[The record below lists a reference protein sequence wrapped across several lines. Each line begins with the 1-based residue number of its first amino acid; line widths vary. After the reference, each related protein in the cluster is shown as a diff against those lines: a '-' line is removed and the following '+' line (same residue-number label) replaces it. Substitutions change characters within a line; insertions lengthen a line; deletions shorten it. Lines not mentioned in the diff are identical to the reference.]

1 VKIAAKII
9 AVIFHPLL
17 LPTYLVVLLQRYS
30 PTILGIRTEH
40 SLTIIGL
47 IFVFTFV
54 MPVINLLMLKFFGNV
69 NSLTLE
75 LRQQRVLPF
84 TFIMLLYVLVTF
96 LFYYKLPFSQ
106 NFNKLMVIITAMV
119 VVTWAVTYFYKISVH
134 SLAMCGGLGIL
145 LPLNQAIEQSDL
157 LMPTVVIILISG
169 VVMSSRLLLGAHSPR
184 EVMYG
189 SVVGFMIGYGGMIIL
204 F

>member
-1 VKIAAKII
+1 M
-9 AVIFHPLL
+9 L
-17 LPTYLVVLLQRYS
+17 S
-30 PTILGIRTEH
+30 IRAEF

-54 MPVINLLMLKFFGNV
+54 MPAINLLMLRFFGNV
-69 NSLTLE
+69 NNLTLE
-75 LRQQRVLPF
+75 LREQRVLPF

-106 NFNKLMVIITAMV
+106 NFIKLMMIITTMV
-119 VVTWAVTYFYKISVH
+119 VVTWAITFFYKISVH
-134 SLAMCGGLGIL
+134 SLAVCGSLGIL
-145 LPLNQAIEQSDL
+145 LPLNQATEQQDL
-157 LMPTVVIILISG
+157 LMPTVAIILISG

-189 SVVGFMIGYGGMIIL
+189 SVVGFMIGFSGMIIL